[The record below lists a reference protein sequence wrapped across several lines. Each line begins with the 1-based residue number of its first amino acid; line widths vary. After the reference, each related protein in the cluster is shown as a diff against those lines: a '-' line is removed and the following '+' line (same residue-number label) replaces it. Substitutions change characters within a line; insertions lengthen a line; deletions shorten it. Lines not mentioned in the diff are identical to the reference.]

1 MPAASDA
8 VVIAKGGAAG
18 LMVSDS
24 TAVALPP
31 PLSANLT
38 VKLDVPGAE
47 GVPPMTPLA
56 AARLRPCGN
65 IPSDIVQVTGDTAP
79 DTARV
84 AKYGEP
90 TVPFGNAVVT
100 IAGVELLTMI
110 VRGCVAVVPAL
121 SRTLAVN
128 ADVPLV
134 CGVPLM
140 IPVLMLIVSP
150 AGSTPE
156 FRGTDQV

>member
-1 MPAASDA
+1 VPAASDA

-38 VKLDVPGAE
+38 VKLDVPAAE
-47 GVPPMTPLA
+47 GVPPMIPLA

-90 TVPFGNAVVT
+90 AVPLGNAAVVIT
-100 IAGVELLTMI
+100 GLELTMI
-110 VRGCVAVVPAL
+110 VRGCEAVVPAL

-128 ADVPLV
+128 ADVPLF